1 MLAIVSPA
9 KKLDFSELHKPLPH
23 SRPDFADDAQSLVK
37 TARRLSRAKL
47 RQLMKLS
54 DALAELNYQRFQNH
68 AAEATPNNA
77 KQAVLAFA
85 GDTYAGL
92 DGASFD
98 DGDLDFAQGHLRIL
112 SGLYG
117 LLRPLDLIQPYRLE
131 MKSRLATRRG
141 GTLYDF
147 WGDRLARALDGQLAG
162 HKSPVLVNLASN
174 EYFKALP
181 RKHLSARVIT
191 PAFKEASNGQ
201 AKVIGFLAKRA
212 RGAMA
217 RYMIQNRLE
226 DPEDLKGFDADGYK
240 YRDDLSASDNWV
252 FTRQTGGSRA
262 ARIIL

>member
-9 KKLDFSELHKPLPH
+9 KKLDFSALQKPLPH
-23 SRPDFADDAQSLVK
+23 SKPDFADDAQALVK

-47 RQLMKLS
+47 RRLMKLS
-54 DALAELNYQRFQNH
+54 ESLAEVNYQRFQNH
-68 AAEATPNNA
+68 APLETPDNA
-77 KQAVLAFA
+77 KQAALAFA
-85 GDTYAGL
+85 GDTYMGL
-92 DGASFD
+92 DSASLD
-98 DGDLDFAQGHLRIL
+98 DDDLQFAQSHLRIL

-141 GTLYDF
+141 KTLYDF
-147 WGDRLARALDGQLAG
+147 WGDRLALALDSQLAG

-191 PAFKEASNGQ
+191 PAFKEASNGH
-201 AKVIGFLAKRA
+201 AKVIGFFAKRA

-226 DPEDLKGFDADGYK
+226 SPEDLKGFDADGYS
-240 YRDDLSASDNWV
+240 YRNELSDADNWV
-252 FTRQTGGSRA
+252 FTRPA
-262 ARIIL
+262 K